1 MQRKQTFENAFQ
13 SMNLTDKEGRTLLE
27 RFERLGIS
35 PVPLREK
42 FCANVLLDL
51 GELLQQIASE
61 HEAKVPYAAVKYR

>member
-1 MQRKQTFENAFQ
+1 M
-13 SMNLTDKEGRTLLE
+13 E

-35 PVPLREK
+35 PVLLREK

-61 HEAKVPYAAVKYR
+61 KEAKVPYAAIKYR